1 MERTRT
7 GHTAVRR
14 VTPPES
20 PGASPWGRDDSNDAG
35 SSFLAGIFS
44 LFILAVSCYRPAA
57 SDV

>member
-44 LFILAVSCYRPAA
+44 LFILADRPAA